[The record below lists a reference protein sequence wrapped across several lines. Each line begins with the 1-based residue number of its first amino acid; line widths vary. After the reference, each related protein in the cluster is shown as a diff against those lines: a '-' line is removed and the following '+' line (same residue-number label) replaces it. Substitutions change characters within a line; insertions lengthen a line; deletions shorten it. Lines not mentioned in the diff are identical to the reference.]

1 MKGDRAVKDRRRG
14 PCLRG
19 ALIGLVLVTQAA
31 CIQRW
36 DRTYQQARIVT
47 GPVGIN
53 RAAPGDRVV
62 FERWRFVH
70 YPLPFVVGGENFSW
84 EVPDERVREGE
95 VIRLPDPAVRAEYQP
110 IGHPARPGYRDVRG
124 TLTIVRVG
132 ERDLLV
138 DVQVAS
144 DAAGWRLAKRIR
156 YARRPTPRLE

>member
-1 MKGDRAVKDRRRG
+1 MDGERAVKGGRRG
-14 PCLRG
+14 LRVRG
-19 ALIGLVLVTQAA
+19 ALIGLVLVAQAA

-36 DRTYQQARIVT
+36 DRTYRQARIVT

-70 YPLPFVVGGENFSW
+70 YPLPFVVGGEIFSW
-84 EVPDERVREGE
+84 EVPEGRVREGE
-95 VIRLPDPAVRAEYQP
+95 VIRLPDPSVRAEYQP
-110 IGHPARPGYRDVRG
+110 IGHPARPGYCDVAG

-132 ERDLLV
+132 EKDLLV

-144 DAAGWRLAKRIR
+144 DDAGWQLSQRIR
-156 YARRPTPRLE
+156 YARRPTPRQD

>member
-1 MKGDRAVKDRRRG
+1 MRQCK
-14 PCLRG
+14 CLDERTCG
-19 ALIGLVLVTQAA
+19 EIAIYWSLSGSFKCESQTLRPADALHQ
-31 CIQRW
+31 
-36 DRTYQQARIVT
+36 
-47 GPVGIN
+47 
-53 RAAPGDRVV
+53 
-62 FERWRFVH
+62 RWRFVH

-124 TLTIVRVG
+124 TLTIIRVG
-132 ERDLLV
+132 PRDMLV

-156 YARRPTPRLE
+156 YARRPTPRMD